1 VRWCL
6 LKIENLVYESFRENV
21 IKDMQVDDMITREQI
36 KYKLGLTD
44 MLVDRLLWYIKKNL
58 CTNGFNKDVMNCNE
72 GFRVEF
78 QKTKKGT
85 TKMFIIKI

>member
-1 VRWCL
+1 MEL
-6 LKIENLVYESFRENV
+6 LILYDKFKEDV
-21 IKDMQVDDMITREQI
+21 IKEMQVDDMITREQI
-36 KYKLGLTD
+36 KYKLCLTD
-44 MLVDRLLWYIKKNL
+44 MLVDKLLWYIKRNL
-58 CTNGFNKDVMNCNE
+58 CTNGFNKNIMNCNE